1 MDQKAILIILDGW
14 GLGTNPEVDALTQA
28 NTAFVDSLF
37 ASYPN
42 NTLVTYGE
50 DVGLPPGQMGNS
62 EVGHLNIGAGRIVYQ
77 DFTKINKSI
86 KDGDF
91 FSNPLLLDLFA
102 KAKAHKKNVHLI
114 GLLSDGGVHSHMNHV
129 KALCDA
135 ADNQGVQD
143 VFVHAFLDG
152 RDTSPHG
159 GKDYVADLLDHLT
172 GKSAKLASIIGRYYA
187 MDRDSRWERTK
198 RAYDL
203 LVHGIAVNHSDDPVA
218 TIQAYYDQDI
228 TDEFME
234 PIQVTPSVIEQ
245 DDVVI
250 CFNFRTD
257 RPRQITNVLTQ
268 KDFPENDMTKRRI
281 HFAGMTKYDD
291 DFKNVGV
298 LYEKENLTQTLGE
311 IIASK
316 QKTQVRIAE
325 TEKYPHVTFFF
336 NGGREEP
343 YVGED
348 RIVVPSPKVA
358 TYDLKPEMSA
368 SEVNSKIIAA
378 IQEKAPD
385 FICLNFANTDMV
397 GHTGD
402 FDAAKTAAETV
413 DQCLSKLIPVCL
425 ESDYHIVI
433 IADHGNSDIMIN
445 DDGSAHTAHT
455 TNLVP
460 IIYVSNDATGHTV
473 SEGKLADVAPTILS
487 LMQLDIPEVMT
498 GDVLIGSKP

>member
-1 MDQKAILIILDGW
+1 MSQKAILIILDGW
-14 GLGTNPEVDALTQA
+14 GLGTNPEVDALAQA
-28 NTAFVDSLF
+28 NTPYFDELSE
-37 ASYPN
+37 SYPN
-42 NTLVTYGE
+42 STLVTFGE
-50 DVGLPPGQMGNS
+50 EVGLPSGQMGNS

-86 KDGDF
+86 RDGDF
-91 FSNPLLLDLFA
+91 FTNPLLLKLFDQA
-102 KAKAHKKNVHLI
+102 KQNDKNVHFI
-114 GLLSDGGVHSHMNHV
+114 GLLSDGGVHSHMTHV
-129 KALCDA
+129 TALCDA
-135 ADNQGVQD
+135 AEQQGLEN
-143 VFVHAFLDG
+143 VFIHAFLDG

-159 GKDYVADLLDHLT
+159 GKEYVTSLLDHL
-172 GKSAKLASIIGRYYA
+172 KAKPAKLASIIGRYYA
-187 MDRDSRWERTK
+187 MDRDNRWERTK

-203 LVHGIAVNHSDDPVA
+203 LVHGVAVNHTNDPVA
-218 TIQAYYDQDI
+218 TIQAYYDKDI

-234 PIQVTPSVIEQ
+234 PIQVLPSVIEQ

-268 KDFPENDMTKRRI
+268 NDFPKHDMTKRRI

-291 DFKNVGV
+291 EFKNVGV

-311 IIASK
+311 IIAAN
-316 QKTQVRIAE
+316 QKTQIRIAE

-343 YVGED
+343 YEGEA

-368 SEVNSKIIAA
+368 PEVNNKIIAA
-378 IQEKAPD
+378 IQENAPD
-385 FICLNFANTDMV
+385 FVCLNFANTDMV

-402 FDAAKTAAETV
+402 FKAAKLAAETV

-425 ESDYHIVI
+425 EKDYHIII

-445 DDGSAHTAHT
+445 EDGSAHTAHT

-460 IIYVSNDATGHTV
+460 VIYVSNSAEGKIVNT
-473 SEGKLADVAPTILS
+473 GKLADVAPTILS
-487 LMQLDIPEVMT
+487 LMEIEIPNEMT
-498 GDVLIGSKP
+498 GDVLVGSKK